1 MAHVF
6 ILLSGGTQLWKEK
19 EKTRKE
25 MNRGGEKEEESVGVK
40 KEMDLLLNQ
49 PECRLTE
56 SRFNR
61 EEQILHRQE
70 LRGNSD
76 HMGPTVW

>member
-1 MAHVF
+1 MAE
-6 ILLSGGTQLWKEK
+6 LSCGRKKKRKEK
-19 EKTRKE
+19 KRDEYRE
-25 MNRGGEKEEESVGVK
+25 AKEEESAGVK

-49 PECRLTE
+49 PECRLTK